1 MALAFDEF
9 GRPFIILKEQEQ
21 KSRLRGL
28 DAQKA
33 NISAGKA
40 VARILRTSLGPK
52 GMDKML
58 QSPDGDVTITND
70 GATILEQMDVDNQ
83 IAKLVVELSRSQD
96 YEIGDGTTGVVV
108 MAGALLEQ
116 AERLLER
123 GIHPIRISEGYE
135 MASRIA
141 VEHLEHIA
149 QKFDFGVTNIE
160 PLVQT
165 CMTTLSSKI
174 VNRCKRSLA
183 EIAVKAVMSVAD
195 LERKDVNLDLIKV
208 EGKVG
213 GKLEDTE
220 LIYGILV
227 DKDMSHPQMPKQIED
242 AKIAILT
249 CPFEPPKPKTK
260 HKVDIDTVEKF
271 QTLRQQEQKYFD
283 DMVQKCKDVG
293 ATLVICQWGFDDE
306 ANHLLLHRNLPAV
319 RWVGGVEL
327 ELIAIATGGRIVP
340 RFQELTQEK
349 LGKDRSTGKTIGI
362 GRESQGLYHL
372 TSDSSPAVCISTDAP
387 LLIHNRL
394 GHPSLSKFQK
404 MVPRFS
410 TLSLLPCESCQL
422 GKHTR
427 VSFPK
432 RLNNR
437 AKSPFELV
445 HTDVWGPC
453 RTASILGFQY
463 FVTFIDD
470 YSRCTCHWDAGLVRE
485 KSFGTTKDRMLY
497 IEHCANS
504 RAVTIF
510 IRGGNKMMIEET
522 KRSIHDALCVARN
535 LIRSNSIVYGGGSAE
550 ISCSIAVEAAADRYP
565 GVEQYAI
572 RAFGDAL
579 DSIPMAL
586 AENSGLQPIETLSAV
601 KSQQIKED
609 NPYCGIDCNDVGTN
623 DMQEQNVFETLIGKQ
638 QQILLATQV
647 VKMILK
653 IDDVIS
659 PSEY

>member
-21 KSRLRGL
+21 KTRLRGL

-33 NISAGKA
+33 NIASGKA

-83 IAKLVVELSRSQD
+83 IAKLMVELSRSQD

-123 GIHPIRISEGYE
+123 GIHPIRIAEGYE
-135 MASRIA
+135 LASKIA
-141 VEHLEHIA
+141 VDHLEHIA
-149 QKFDFGVTNIE
+149 QKFDFGETDLE

-165 CMTTLSSKI
+165 CMTTLSSKMYGDMTLFVH
-174 VNRCKRSLA
+174 VNCCKRSLA
-183 EIAVKAVMSVAD
+183 EIAVKAVVAVAD
-195 LERKDVNLDLIKV
+195 LERRDVNLDLIKV

-220 LIYGILV
+220 LVYGIIV

-271 QTLRQQEQKYFD
+271 QTLRLQEQKYFD

-340 RFQELTQEK
+340 RFQELTSEK
-349 LGKDRSTGKTIGI
+349 LGK
-362 GRESQGLYHL
+362 
-372 TSDSSPAVCISTDAP
+372 
-387 LLIHNRL
+387 
-394 GHPSLSKFQK
+394 
-404 MVPRFS
+404 
-410 TLSLLPCESCQL
+410 
-422 GKHTR
+422 
-427 VSFPK
+427 
-432 RLNNR
+432 
-437 AKSPFELV
+437 
-445 HTDVWGPC
+445 
-453 RTASILGFQY
+453 
-463 FVTFIDD
+463 
-470 YSRCTCHWDAGLVRE
+470 AGLVRE
-485 KSFGTTKDRMLY
+485 KSFGTTKDRMIY

-535 LIRSNSIVYGGGSAE
+535 LIRNNSIVYGGGSAE
-550 ISCSIAVEAAADRYP
+550 ISCSVAVEAAADKYP

-572 RAFGDAL
+572 RAFADAL
-579 DSIPMAL
+579 DSVPMAL

-601 KSQQIKED
+601 KSQQIKEN
-609 NPYCGIDCNDVGTN
+609 NPYCGIDCNDIGTN
-623 DMQEQNVFETLIGKQ
+623 DMREQNVFETLIGKQ

>member
-9 GRPFIILKEQEQ
+9 GRPFIILREQDQ
-21 KSRLRGL
+21 KTRLRGI

-33 NISAGKA
+33 NIAAGKA
-40 VARILRTSLGPK
+40 VARILRSSLGPK

-58 QSPDGDVTITND
+58 QGPDGDVTISND

-83 IAKLVVELSRSQD
+83 IAKLMVELSRSQD

-116 AERLLER
+116 AERQLDR
-123 GIHPIRISEGYE
+123 GIHPIRIAEGYE
-135 MASRIA
+135 TASRVA
-141 VEHLEHIA
+141 VEHLERIA
-149 QKFDFGVTNIE
+149 QKFEFDVNNYE

-183 EIAVKAVMSVAD
+183 EIAVKAVLAVAD
-195 LERKDVNLDLIKV
+195 LERRDVNLDLIKV

-242 AKIAILT
+242 AHIAILT

-271 QTLRQQEQKYFD
+271 ETLRKQEQQYFD
-283 DMVQKCKDVG
+283 EMVQKCKDVG

-306 ANHLLLHRNLPAV
+306 ANHLLMHRNLPAV

-340 RFQELTQEK
+340 RFQELTPEK
-349 LGKDRSTGKTIGI
+349 LGK
-362 GRESQGLYHL
+362 
-372 TSDSSPAVCISTDAP
+372 
-387 LLIHNRL
+387 
-394 GHPSLSKFQK
+394 
-404 MVPRFS
+404 
-410 TLSLLPCESCQL
+410 
-422 GKHTR
+422 
-427 VSFPK
+427 
-432 RLNNR
+432 
-437 AKSPFELV
+437 
-445 HTDVWGPC
+445 
-453 RTASILGFQY
+453 
-463 FVTFIDD
+463 
-470 YSRCTCHWDAGLVRE
+470 AGMVRE
-485 KSFGTTKDRMLY
+485 KSFGTTKERMLY

-504 RAVTIF
+504 KAVTIF

-535 LIRSNSIVYGGGSAE
+535 LIRNNSIVYGGGAAE
-550 ISCSIAVEAAADRYP
+550 ITCSLAVDAAADKYP

-572 RAFGDAL
+572 RAFAEAL
-579 DSIPMAL
+579 DSVPMAL

-601 KSQQIKED
+601 KSQQIKE
-609 NPYCGIDCNDVGTN
+609 NIPFYGIDCNDVGTN
-623 DMQEQNVFETLIGKQ
+623 DMREQNVFETLIGKQ

-659 PSEY
+659 NSEY